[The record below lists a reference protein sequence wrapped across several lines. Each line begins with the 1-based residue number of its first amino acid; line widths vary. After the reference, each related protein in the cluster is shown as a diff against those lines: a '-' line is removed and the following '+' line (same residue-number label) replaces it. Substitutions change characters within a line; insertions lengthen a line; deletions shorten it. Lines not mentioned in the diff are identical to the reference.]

1 MPPEPAPIHPSGA
14 GDGPLAAAVAE
25 ARELDQSGHPDAP
38 AAWERVRAA
47 AGGADID
54 DLLAGELAQA
64 QGLARGEEGNWTAA
78 VTALHAA
85 AAHFELAGRAGRAAA
100 AAAVAA
106 WASVQPDPGADV
118 WPELDAQLDHV
129 GQLLAA
135 GRADPADLLAVRH
148 ARGAVA
154 ALAVQR
160 AVAGPG
166 PGPAESGQPGPREPE
181 SGQPGSGQPGLGRP
195 EPGQSGPGQSGPG
208 AELTERLDGEAR
220 ALLADARTYG
230 SLAREAAGMAL
241 LAFGAS
247 VAGHLADEVACLSQM
262 AELLD
267 EAGRPWAT
275 AAPVTRLGELA
286 LRQGLPAEAVARLE
300 RAVAATAQW
309 PPRGGPAAGAPLLLA
324 HARAALGATLVA
336 AGRGPEAVAVLTEA
350 IPALGETDLAAGAR
364 VDLGRAFGQAG
375 DPRSAAEQFAL
386 ASVAFRTGP
395 DHRAHLL
402 ASIEAARA
410 YADAAMW
417 TEAERAYEYAGR
429 LGTALG
435 QWAEVVRIHRDLAH
449 ACIRQHG
456 DAGLAGALTQ
466 FDHALTVAAQAA
478 GPAGDAELDPPGQN
492 GPDPHSSAD
501 PRSSAGHGAA
511 GAAGTGPEVIHERGI
526 TSYEAAQILAYAEHL
541 EEALV
546 WLDRA
551 ISDLS
556 ADDRDIETLADAA
569 YFAADIEG
577 NRLGRGEQARQR
589 LAPVIERCARLDRA
603 QSLDSLTELSAQ
615 LAG

>member
-1 MPPEPAPIHPSGA
+1 MPPEPAPTDTFGA
-14 GDGPLAAAVAE
+14 ADGPLAAAVAE

-38 AAWERVRAA
+38 AAWERVRTA
-47 AGGADID
+47 AGDADLD

-64 QGLARGEEGNWTAA
+64 QGLARGEEGNWAAA
-78 VTALHAA
+78 VSGLHAA
-85 AAHFELAGRAGRAAA
+85 GAHFERAGRAGRAAA

-118 WPELDAQLDHV
+118 WPELDAQLNRV
-129 GQLLAA
+129 RELLSA

-160 AVAGPG
+160 AAAGPG
-166 PGPAESGQPGPREPE
+166 SGEAEPGQPGRGQPESGQPGPGQPGPGQPE
-181 SGQPGSGQPGLGRP
+181 SGQPGPGQPG
-195 EPGQSGPGQSGPG
+195 PG
-208 AELTERLDGEAR
+208 AALTERLDGEAR

-247 VAGHLADEVACLSQM
+247 VAGQLADEVACLSRM

-286 LRQGLPAEAVARLE
+286 LRQGQPAEAVARLE
-300 RAVAATAQW
+300 RAVAAAAQW
-309 PPRGGPAAGAPLLLA
+309 LPRGGPAAAAPLLLA

-336 AGRGPEAVAVLTEA
+336 AGRGQEAVTVLTEA
-350 IPALGETDLAAGAR
+350 IPALGEADLAGRAR
-364 VDLGRAFGQAG
+364 VDLGRAFRQAG
-375 DPRSAAEQFAL
+375 DPQSAAEQFAL
-386 ASVAFRTGP
+386 ASVAFSTGP
-395 DHRAHLL
+395 DQRAHLL

-410 YADAAMW
+410 YAEAAMW

-435 QWAEVVRIHRDLAH
+435 QWAEVIRIHRDLAH

-478 GPAGDAELDPPGQN
+478 GPTAGAEPDQPGQN
-492 GPDPHSSAD
+492 GPDPHN
-501 PRSSAGHGAA
+501 SAGHGDAGVA
-511 GAAGTGPEVIHERGI
+511 GAGPDVVHERGI
-526 TSYEAAQILAYAEHL
+526 TSYEAAQILVYAEHL

-551 ISDLS
+551 IADLS

-603 QSLDSLTELSAQ
+603 DSLGSLTELSAQ